1 MMSDIFFKLPY
12 SDLRLYY
19 NGTFMRAKRE
29 GTDNPL
35 RWIYVEDFGEAPA
48 GVNVAFRDTESNTAM
63 LPLKSLKWDFTVPPS
78 GAYNYKNTV
87 VLFFRSPVRQTT
99 KGIAKSNTHFIN
111 LMRGVARAGGIP
123 QSFYAAHDF
132 VLSAKSLNLL
142 FEDMEPV
149 SYEKGLEKIARKQS
163 LAYAVNSRI
172 SISQGIISTHP
183 SIWLKTRVIGEL
195 DLKREIIYPLHTA
208 FVPELLSTF
217 VDKGLIVNQS

>member
-1 MMSDIFFKLPY
+1 MTPDIFFKLPY

-19 NGTFMRAKRE
+19 NGTFLRAKRE
-29 GTDNPL
+29 GTDNPF
-35 RWIYVEDFGEAPA
+35 RWVYIEDFGESSQHI
-48 GVNVAFRDTESNTAM
+48 NVAVRDGELGQSV
-63 LPLKSLKWDFTVPPS
+63 LPVNNWKWDFEIPSS

-87 VLFFRSPVRQTT
+87 VLFFRAPVRQTT
-99 KGIAKSNTHFIN
+99 KGIAKSNTHFFN
-111 LMRGVARAGGIP
+111 LMREVAKAGGIP
-123 QSFYAAHDF
+123 ASFYSAHDF

-142 FEDMEPV
+142 FEDLEPV
-149 SYEKGLEKIARKQS
+149 SYEKGLEKIAKKQS

-172 SISQGIISTHP
+172 SISQGIISKHP
-183 SIWLKTRVIGEL
+183 SIWLKTRLIGEL

>member
-1 MMSDIFFKLPY
+1 MTPDIFFKLPH

-19 NGTFMRAKRE
+19 NGTFLRVKRE
-29 GTDNPL
+29 GTDSPL
-35 RWIYVEDFGEAPA
+35 RWVYIDDFGE
-48 GVNVAFRDTESNTAM
+48 GTGGTNVALRDDSPGHVV
-63 LPLKSLKWDFTVPPS
+63 LPLYHWKWDFEVPPS

-111 LMRGVARAGGIP
+111 LMREVAKAGGIP
-123 QSFYAAHDF
+123 SAFYTAHDF

-172 SISQGIISTHP
+172 SISQGIISKHP
-183 SIWLKTRVIGEL
+183 SIWLKTRLIGEL

-217 VDKGLIVNQS
+217 IDKGLIVNQS

>member
-1 MMSDIFFKLPY
+1 MTPEIFFKLPY

-19 NGTFMRAKRE
+19 NGTFVRVRPAN
-29 GTDNPL
+29 GSTPW
-35 RWIYVEDFGEAPA
+35 RWVYIEDFGEAPH
-48 GVNVAFRDTESNTAM
+48 GINVALRTDDGTQVLLTSQFQ
-63 LPLKSLKWDFTVPPS
+63 WDFTVPPS

-99 KGIAKSNTHFIN
+99 KGISKNNTHFIN
-111 LMRGVARAGGIP
+111 LMRSVAKAGGIP
-123 QSFYAAHDF
+123 TSFYTAHDF

-149 SYEKGLEKIARKQS
+149 SYEKGLEKIAKKQS

-172 SISQGIISTHP
+172 SISQGIISQHP
-183 SIWLKTRVIGEL
+183 SIWLKTRLVGEL
-195 DLKREIIYPLHTA
+195 DLKRQVIYPLHTA

>member
-1 MMSDIFFKLPY
+1 MTPDIFFKLPH

-19 NGTFMRAKRE
+19 SGTFLRVKRE
-29 GTDNPL
+29 GTDNPF
-35 RWIYVEDFGEAPA
+35 RWIYVEDFGE
-48 GVNVAFRDTESNTAM
+48 GTTGINVALRDGENAQLV
-63 LPLKSLKWDFTVPPS
+63 LPLDHWKWDFEIPSS

-99 KGIAKSNTHFIN
+99 KSIAKTNTHFIN
-111 LMRGVARAGGIP
+111 LMCEVAKAGGIP
-123 QSFYAAHDF
+123 SSFYTAHDF

-149 SYEKGLEKIARKQS
+149 SYEKGLEKIVKKQS

-172 SISQGIISTHP
+172 SISQGIISKHP
-183 SIWLKTRVIGEL
+183 SIWLKTRLIGEL